1 MTRDEIIAAIHRP
14 PTELEKLYAVQA
26 AIAVY
31 LDEHPDD
38 IEIAVESEVIDKIVS
53 GYELGYF

>member
-1 MTRDEIIAAIHRP
+1 MTRDEIIAAIQRP
-14 PTELEKLYAVQA
+14 PTELEELLRVQA
-26 AIAVY
+26 AIGVY

-53 GYELGYF
+53 AYELGYF